1 MNRVFCAI
9 LLLLLFGTPL
19 LAAGPDS
26 PSAQTSLSI
35 PPSTG
40 LGTPTLSEPINT
52 TRFFDPDR
60 LLTTGGVKYW
70 AAEDLTLEPEL
81 GVGYRA
87 TDRDLIGG
95 IATSAHRV
103 HAQAGWRLSLADTF
117 YLSAAA
123 KLPVLTIETAGRY
136 NGQDLGTREGYDF
149 TRPFHNSLNWT
160 GEMGIHLSSWTDLT
174 LYYDQSPVSNWM
186 AGSRQMEERVGTRII
201 LRFK

>member
-1 MNRVFCAI
+1 MNRVLCAI
-9 LLLLLFGTPL
+9 LLLLLVAAPP
-19 LAAGPDS
+19 LAARADS
-26 PSAQTSLSI
+26 PLPQDPLSA
-35 PPSTG
+35 PRATG
-40 LGTPTLSEPINT
+40 LGTPTLSESIST

-70 AAEDLTLEPEL
+70 AADELSLEPEL

-87 TDRDLIGG
+87 TDRDLLGG
-95 IATSAHRV
+95 IATSHRV

-123 KLPVLTIETAGRY
+123 KVPVLTIESAGRY
-136 NGQDLGTREGYDF
+136 SGQDLGTREAYDF
-149 TRPFHNSLNWT
+149 TRPFRNSLNWT

-174 LYYDQSPVSNWM
+174 LYYDQSPVSSWNV
-186 AGSRQMEERVGTRII
+186 GGPQMEERVGTRII

>member
-1 MNRVFCAI
+1 MNRVLCAI
-9 LLLLLFGTPL
+9 LLLLFVAAPP
-19 LAAGPDS
+19 LAARADS
-26 PSAQTSLSI
+26 PLPQDPLSS
-35 PPSTG
+35 PRATG
-40 LGTPTLSEPINT
+40 LGTPTLSESIST

-70 AAEDLTLEPEL
+70 AADELSLEPEL

-87 TDRDLIGG
+87 TDRDLLGG
-95 IATSAHRV
+95 IATSHRV

-123 KLPVLTIETAGRY
+123 KVPVLTIESAGRY
-136 NGQDLGTREGYDF
+136 SGQDLGTREAYDF
-149 TRPFHNSLNWT
+149 TRPFRNSLNWT

-174 LYYDQSPVSNWM
+174 LYYDQSPVSSWNV
-186 AGSRQMEERVGTRII
+186 GGPQMEERVGTRII